1 MSKKIRVTIWNE
13 FRHERHSEA
22 IRAIYPEGLHA
33 VIGEAL
39 AKDDELEVRLA
50 ALDDPDQGLPAD
62 VLNNTDVLIWW
73 GHMAHHEVNDA
84 LVEAIKQRVYLGKMG
99 LVVLHSGHHSKVFRG
114 VVGTSGNLSW
124 GRNQKEI
131 VWTLNP
137 AHPIAAGIPDHFC
150 LAQEELYAEPFYI
163 GEPDETVFASWFE
176 DGFVMRSG
184 VVFKRSAGKITRN
197 AAPFITNGCR
207 RSFATAYT
215 TSLLRLLTEP
225 CPTVR
230 LTGPSAPLMNLRRK
244 EKTVDQGIAFQM

>member
-1 MSKKIRVTIWNE
+1 MEKKIRVTIWNE
-13 FRHERHSEA
+13 FRHEKSEPH
-22 IRAIYPEGLHA
+22 IRAIYPDGLHA
-33 VIGEAL
+33 VIGAAL
-39 AKDDELEVRLA
+39 SKDTALEVRLA
-50 ALDDPDQGLPAD
+50 ALDDPNQGLPEN
-62 VLNNTDVLIWW
+62 VLNNTDVLLWW

-114 VVGTSGNLSW
+114 VIGSSGNLSW

-184 VVFKRSAGKITRN
+184 MVFKRSAGKIFYFQPGHEECPSYYNEWVQKIIRN
-197 AAPFITNGCR
+197 AVYYVMPTEGAKAVPDGAPCLPYR
-207 RSFATAYT
+207 
-215 TSLLRLLTEP
+215 
-225 CPTVR
+225 V
-230 LTGPSAPLMNLRRK
+230 
-244 EKTVDQGIAFQM
+244 VDEFDA